1 MGKLYTFVD
10 AENKKHASTGPEGDS
25 NRDTNTISNA
35 NSPERAFSDTNLNQS
50 QRQVPPPR
58 NDEIID
64 LCTQDIKN
72 NFYKSVNKLV
82 KEYNTN
88 KEAWTSVLGDT
99 ALPDPEHT
107 SMNYITPV
115 VGLFIDT
122 YKLFMENKEILEN
135 EITPFKPNYYKMY
148 DSFELDAVTRSM
160 RDLKFIQHR
169 FDPI

>member
-1 MGKLYTFVD
+1 VIFFRFQKWSHDVVCTLSDNNGKVGDIIANNETPDWIYEKITLQRVETLTKEEFEQVCMGKLYTFVD

-72 NFYKSVNKLV
+72 AF
-82 KEYNTN
+82 TN
-88 KEAWTSVLGDT
+88 PLT
-99 ALPDPEHT
+99 
-107 SMNYITPV
+107 N
-115 VGLFIDT
+115 
-122 YKLFMENKEILEN
+122 
-135 EITPFKPNYYKMY
+135 
-148 DSFELDAVTRSM
+148 
-160 RDLKFIQHR
+160 
-169 FDPI
+169 

>member
-10 AENKKHASTGPEGDS
+10 AENKKHASTGPEGDG
-25 NRDTNTISNA
+25 NRDTNPISNA
-35 NSPERAFSDTNLNQS
+35 SSPERAFSDANFNQP

-58 NDEIID
+58 NNDIID

-72 NFYKSVNKLV
+72 DFYKSVNTLV

-88 KEAWTSVLGDT
+88 TEAWISVLADT
-99 ALPDPEHT
+99 TLPDPEHT

-122 YKLFMENKEILEN
+122 YKSFMENKEILKN
-135 EITPFKPNYYKMY
+135 KITPFKPNYYKMY
-148 DSFELDAVTRSM
+148 DSFELDTQSYAV
-160 RDLKFIQHR
+160 
-169 FDPI
+169 